1 MCVALEWVMASLEP
15 RVNFKELLAS
25 WQRGAAEARTAAT
38 YAVHLPI
45 DDAARLHALAE
56 MFPGRTCEQLITDL
70 LGIAL
75 QELAAAIP
83 YQPGQKVISRDEQG
97 DPLYE
102 DVGLM
107 PRLVELT
114 RKHRKR
120 LESELTPAQR
130 PA

>member
-1 MCVALEWVMASLEP
+1 MPSQDP
-15 RVNFKELLAS
+15 RENFRELVSS
-25 WQRGAAEARTAAT
+25 WRRGASEARTAAS
-38 YAVHLPI
+38 YAVHLPL

-70 LGIAL
+70 LALAL

-83 YQPGQKVISRDEQG
+83 YEPGQKVISRDEQG

-120 LESELTPAQR
+120 LEGELAR
-130 PA
+130 S